1 VRCSDGGA
9 SVTLGANWEA
19 TTVMKRRMFAGCA
32 LCAGLSLLTEGA
44 VAQAPGFTRT
54 VLRRIDQPGDKM
66 ATIQVLVEIDA
77 NTLVARHTHP
87 GVETAYVI
95 EGGGEFSMK
104 GEANRLVKAGDT
116 FQVPT
121 EVPHAL
127 HNGPARTRVI
137 SVYVVDKDKPLASP
151 APE

>member
-1 VRCSDGGA
+1 MI
-9 SVTLGANWEA
+9 T
-19 TTVMKRRMFAGCA
+19 RRLFAGCA
-32 LCAGLSLLTEGA
+32 LCAGVGLLSEGA
-44 VAQAPGFTRT
+44 VAQGPGFTRT
-54 VLRRIDQPGDKM
+54 VLRRIDQPGDRM

-77 NTLVARHTHP
+77 NALVARHTHP
-87 GVETAYVI
+87 GVETAYVA
-95 EGGGEFSMK
+95 EGGGMFSMK
-104 GEANRLVKAGDT
+104 GETDRAVKAGDT

-127 HNGPARTRVI
+127 RNGPVKTRVV